1 MAPHTSNWDF
11 FIGILATKISQL
23 KILFI
28 IKNEWNLPII
38 GVILKKLGAIFVD
51 RNKSSGLTKIIS
63 KKLCEMH
70 SGHIIFTPEG
80 TRSAVKKMEIWIL
93 YNSK

>member
-38 GVILKKLGAIFVD
+38 GVILK
-51 RNKSSGLTKIIS
+51 N
-63 KKLCEMH
+63 
-70 SGHIIFTPEG
+70 
-80 TRSAVKKMEIWIL
+80 
-93 YNSK
+93 